1 MERVWSFWWIPLQQ
15 KTGWWFFT
23 IHLKNMIVKMG
34 SSSPIF
40 RGENSKTYLSCYH
53 PHKFQKLRLPLD
65 FEHVHSKVSHHR
77 KGVSPF
83 FFKVACRLI
92 QNDFQGLQDVPNPTS
107 FTAWVSFKAVTL
119 HRGIGLDHVM
129 LADTWNGTLWV
140 QRVGAFFLY
149 GANKV

>member
-15 KTGWWFFT
+15 KLVG
-23 IHLKNMIVKMG
+23 LKNMIVKMG

-40 RGENSKTYLSCYH
+40 RGENSKTYLSCHH
-53 PHKFQKLRLPLD
+53 PTTPTSFRNWDFPWSLNMFIVRFLIIVKEFHHFLKGGMPTHPKRLPGTAGCSQSN
-65 FEHVHSKVSHHR
+65 E
-77 KGVSPF
+77 
-83 FFKVACRLI
+83 
-92 QNDFQGLQDVPNPTS
+92 